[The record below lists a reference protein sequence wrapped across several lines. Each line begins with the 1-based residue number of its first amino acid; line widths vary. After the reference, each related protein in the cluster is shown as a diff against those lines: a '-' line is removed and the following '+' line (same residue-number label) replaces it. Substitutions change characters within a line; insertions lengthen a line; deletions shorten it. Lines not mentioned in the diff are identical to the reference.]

1 MTFTLLSVLGPLTL
15 GRQSIKASNA
25 THETGVNIILETEP
39 LKEKQGE
46 VGLLFRLNPD
56 EAVNA
61 RDKKELIKR
70 LTHIE
75 RLAKQK
81 NYAEIEKLLQENY
94 V

>member
-1 MTFTLLSVLGPLTL
+1 MEQEPLT
-15 GRQSIKASNA
+15 QKQ
-25 THETGVNIILETEP
+25 TE
-39 LKEKQGE
+39 
-46 VGLLFRLNPD
+46 VDLLFRLTLN
-56 EAVNA
+56 EANQA
-61 RDKKELIKR
+61 RGKKELIKR

>member
-1 MTFTLLSVLGPLTL
+1 
-15 GRQSIKASNA
+15 
-25 THETGVNIILETEP
+25 LEKEP
-39 LKEKQGE
+39 LAAKQGD
-46 VGLLFRLNPD
+46 VNLLFRLNPD

-61 RDKKELIKR
+61 RAKKELIKR